1 MITNRRAGTASSFVS
16 QGRSAHWTLSG
27 LTALSGCLALL
38 ACSPGTG
45 GADGAGGLASTGGM
59 PAIGSGGGAAV
70 GSGGAGPIL
79 SSGGNNSTI
88 DLGDSG
94 GASGVGSAAGLGTNG
109 GYIEL
114 TTEQAADIKGS
125 QCGEKTVGVQ
135 PVPAVIEF
143 VIDVSDS
150 MGQDVNGDTIVPDSG
165 VQSKWEITQPAL
177 QAAVDGL
184 GDDVYVGMQ
193 FYPSRDAPQGGPP
206 GTPAEACVDE
216 TTAHP
221 IAQLGPPG
229 SPQRTLLANAIA
241 TTPLSYGT
249 PTHDAM
255 VFALDN
261 GLAAHTD
268 PGDKVLIL
276 ITDGAP
282 AQELGCGLVSLDVD
296 PQPIIDEVAAAAT
309 EGITTFIIG
318 SPGSQTSMSMPPE
331 DMRPWLSDAAIAGG
345 TDFEGCSSAGPA
357 FCHFDMTA
365 APDFGVA
372 LTAALAEIG
381 GAVAETCTFTAP
393 PESGDDPLEFE
404 STTVIMTRADQT
416 STLVLPDADADCAQ
430 GGWTL
435 GAANEV
441 ILCPATCDL
450 FQAQAGTEVSL
461 SIGCDVIIK

>member
-1 MITNRRAGTASSFVS
+1 
-16 QGRSAHWTLSG
+16 
-27 LTALSGCLALL
+27 
-38 ACSPGTG
+38 
-45 GADGAGGLASTGGM
+45 M
-59 PAIGSGGGAAV
+59 PTVGSGGTAPV
-70 GSGGAGPIL
+70 GSGGAGP
-79 SSGGNNSTI
+79 SFGSGGDNSTI

-94 GASGVGSAAGLGTNG
+94 GSTGSGSTSGLGTNG

-114 TTEQAADIKGS
+114 TAEQATDIKGT
-125 QCGEKTVGVQ
+125 QCGEETVGVQ
-135 PVPAVIEF
+135 PVPAVLEF
-143 VIDVSDS
+143 VVDVSDS
-150 MGQDVNGDTIVPDSG
+150 MGQDVNGDNIMDGSDM
-165 VQSKWEITQPAL
+165 QSKWEITQPAL
-177 QAAVDGL
+177 QAALDGL

-193 FYPSRDAPQGGPP
+193 FFPSRDAPQFGTP
-206 GTPAEACVDE
+206 GTPVEACVDE

-221 IAQLGPPG
+221 IALLGPPG
-229 SPQRTLLANAIA
+229 SPQRTLLSNAIA

-249 PTHDAM
+249 PTHDAYL
-255 VFALDN
+255 FALEN
-261 GLAAHTD
+261 GLAAHTG
-268 PGDKVLIL
+268 PGDKVMIL

-282 AQELGCGLVSLDVD
+282 AQPLGCGTVTVGVD
-296 PQPIIDEVAAAAT
+296 PQPIIDEVAAAAVD
-309 EGITTFIIG
+309 GVTTFIIG
-318 SPGSQTSMSMPPE
+318 APGSQTDMSMPPE

-357 FCHFDMTA
+357 YCHFDMTA

-393 PESGDDPLEFE
+393 EEAGDDPLEFE

-461 SIGCDVIIK
+461 SIGCDIIIK